1 MFMDRTSQH
10 YKDVYVDKG
19 IYRVSGRDQDT
30 SSQTKLQSHS
40 NKEQYGTKQ
49 TGNSIE
55 QSQRPQHEHV

>member
-40 NKEQYGTKQ
+40 NK
-49 TGNSIE
+49 NSLVWHKN
-55 QSQRPQHEHV
+55 RLVVH